1 MTLPTLL
8 AHVAARWA
16 VTRTPAH
23 GWVPDESET
32 DMTEHEP
39 RTYTQEDMARARQEG
54 RAEGWDEGAETAWQ
68 ATGEGW
74 NGEYAGEYSTHDGA
88 VSFREANDDIPNPY
102 EQEEA

>member
-32 DMTEHEP
+32 EMTVNL
-39 RTYTQEDMARARQEG
+39 RTETLLGIISKGLWVQKETEILAY
-54 RAEGWDEGAETAWQ
+54 WDEDPEEVR
-68 ATGEGW
+68 AT
-74 NGEYAGEYSTHDGA
+74 YS
-88 VSFREANDDIPNPY
+88 REAA
-102 EQEEA
+102 ELMEREGLA

>member
-1 MTLPTLL
+1 MTLPALL
-8 AHVAARWA
+8 AHVAARWV

-32 DMTEHEP
+32 EMTEH
-39 RTYTQEDMARARQEG
+39 TYTREDMARA
-54 RAEGWDEGAETAWQ
+54 WDEGAETAWRR
-68 ATGEGW
+68 TGEGW

-88 VSFREANDDIPNPY
+88 VSFREANDDTPNPY

>member
-23 GWVPDESET
+23 GWAPDESET
-32 DMTEHEP
+32 EMTE
-39 RTYTQEDMARARQEG
+39 RTYTLADMARAWREG
-54 RAEGWDEGAETAWQ
+54 KTSEWLTRRHIE
-68 ATGEGW
+68 TGEGHP
-74 NGEYAGEYSTHDGA
+74 GDPS
-88 VSFREANDDIPNPY
+88 PY

>member
-23 GWVPDESET
+23 GWVPDESEIE
-32 DMTEHEP
+32 MTEH
-39 RTYTQEDMARARQEG
+39 TYTLADMARAWDNGHSWGWEDARTKAY
-54 RAEGWDEGAETAWQ
+54 AERGADIGPRTDWRLRTA
-68 ATGEGW
+68 
-74 NGEYAGEYSTHDGA
+74 
-88 VSFREANDDIPNPY
+88 NPH